1 MPIDTL
7 QDVYLRLPQLY
18 TESSCAAYKAAF
30 KRAEKLTGKK
40 LVQMPADERAWS
52 EIAAGIVW
60 AGAFKASSPEARQR
74 AFDTWRKK
82 IGAAIRK
89 ARAAETEPTPEEA
102 GVAAAWDRIAGY
114 VAEVENTFDAEGTR
128 ILPNMSSLSIEN
140 LRARI
145 GDLHPGDI
153 DNAAAAARL
162 RAIPSDKVET
172 FRGSIRFFD
181 RLVREQNMHAPIAG
195 LLPDTPIGPLPM
207 LRDAPIDW
215 SCFPES
221 FLESRDKAIKRAIG
235 DQSRRDRRASRA
247 ARLAATRQNRRK
259 GARQV
264 RNKENARKTYL
275 GALSWLAR
283 HAEKD
288 RETVYETPRLQD
300 LLAPDKIEAAAIR
313 YIARAAEEDST
324 IQDPLQTSSMTTYF
338 SSLLKIARANG
349 FDEELIFDIED
360 IADDPEFANDRDGE
374 MAATR
379 EAFVKLIDR
388 DPAIVRAIVT
398 GPQTLA
404 REAKRAFNRWEEL
417 PDRKRTEALHLSM
430 AAAMIAI
437 QLARPLRTRNVNEM
451 VADGEGADLLAP
463 RQADAGAW
471 IDIARQNVKNR
482 KPIEGPVPGW
492 LWQVIASWIEHGRP
506 KWIERHKTTGCH
518 DNGALF
524 PGTRGG
530 SLSRAG
536 FNKAWNRAMAR
547 LGLTGLTPH
556 MMRHVA
562 ATLYLARHPGDYPV
576 IAALLCDSY
585 RTVERFY
592 ARGEGRAAAELFAQV
607 LADLNPT
614 LNLKGAA

>member
-1 MPIDTL
+1 MSIDTL
-7 QDVYLRLPQLY
+7 NDVYLRLPRLY
-18 TESSCAAYKAAF
+18 SESSCRVYQAAF
-30 KRAEKLTGKK
+30 KRAEKLTGKT
-40 LVQMPADERAWS
+40 LVQIPADERAWS

-60 AGAFKASSPEARQR
+60 AGAFKGATAEARQR

-89 ARAAETEPTPEEA
+89 SKEAETEPTPEEA
-102 GVAAAWDRIAGY
+102 GTAAAWDRIAGY
-114 VAEVENTFDAEGTR
+114 VAAVENTFDAEGKR

-145 GDLHPGDI
+145 GDIHPGDL
-153 DNAAAAARL
+153 DTKAAAARL
-162 RAIPSDKVET
+162 REIPADKVAS
-172 FRGSIRFFD
+172 FRRSLRFFD
-181 RLVREQNMHAPIAG
+181 RLVREQNKHAPIAG
-195 LLPDTPIGPLPM
+195 LLPETPIGPLPM
-207 LRDAPIDW
+207 LRDAPVDW

-221 FLESRDKAIKRAIG
+221 FIASRDEAIKRAIG
-235 DQSRRDRRASRA
+235 GGSRRARRASRA
-247 ARLAATRQNRRK
+247 ARLAATRESRRK
-259 GARQV
+259 GGRPV
-264 RNKENARKTYL
+264 RNQESARKSYL

-283 HAEKD
+283 HAEQD

-300 LLAPDKIEAAAIR
+300 LLTPDKIEAAAIR
-313 YIARAAEEDST
+313 FIARAAEEDST

-398 GPQTLA
+398 GPDTLA
-404 REAKRAFNRWEEL
+404 REAKRAFDHWEEL
-417 PDRKRTEALHLSM
+417 PDRKRTEVLHLSM

-463 RQADAGAW
+463 RQADATAW

-482 KPIEGPVPGW
+482 KPIEGPVPAW
-492 LWQVIASWIEHGRP
+492 LWQVIATWIAHGRP
-506 KWIERHKTTGCH
+506 KWIDRHKGTGCH

-530 SLSRAG
+530 CFSRAG
-536 FNKAWNRAMAR
+536 FNLAWNRGVAR

-562 ATLYLARHPGDYPV
+562 ATLYLAKHPGDYPV

-585 RTVERFY
+585 RTVEKFY